1 MSKGFQND
9 WRTPDD
15 VPDPDRSVAEGAVS
29 RLLRDVFT
37 GEDSKASGW
46 DGVLYKGSV
55 VGRFELV
62 REVGHG
68 GFGTVWVARD
78 RELKRRVAF
87 KAIHRVAGEKPD
99 DRTVAEAEVAAHLS
113 HPNVVT
119 LFDVGR
125 SEQGA
130 YLVMEF
136 LEGETLSKLLRHGP
150 LSPEDAV
157 RIAAQV
163 ARGLAHAHG
172 RGVLHRDLA
181 PSNVFVCDDGT
192 VKLLDLG
199 LAQLLATGTP
209 PISLGG
215 TAGYVPPERLRGEP
229 DDARGDLYG
238 LGVLLHRML
247 AGKVPETR
255 GGAAAATD
263 LAGPEPIRALVARL
277 LADDPARRPSSAVEV
292 ERELE
297 AMTAGGTEAT
307 ARLAAAR
314 RRRHRI
320 GGLLGLVVAAP
331 GSHTAGHDAGTA
343 VALGPGFPRD
353 RGRRRPGVEPRRRE
367 PGAVRRGDLSRAPGF
382 RARHGLGSGVPDSPA
397 HREVAGVRRTSGR

>member
-1 MSKGFQND
+1 M
-9 WRTPDD
+9 
-15 VPDPDRSVAEGAVS
+15 S

-99 DRTVAEAEVAAHLS
+99 NRTVAEAEVAAHLS

-192 VKLLDLG
+192 VKLLE
-199 LAQLLATGTP
+199 
-209 PISLGG
+209 S
-215 TAGYVPPERLRGEP
+215 R
-229 DDARGDLYG
+229 
-238 LGVLLHRML
+238 
-247 AGKVPETR
+247 
-255 GGAAAATD
+255 
-263 LAGPEPIRALVARL
+263 AGPAPRHGDAPESHWAEPRGTS
-277 LADDPARRPSSAVEV
+277 RPSGSAAN
-292 ERELE
+292 R
-297 AMTAGGTEAT
+297 TT
-307 ARLAAAR
+307 
-314 RRRHRI
+314 H
-320 GGLLGLVVAAP
+320 
-331 GSHTAGHDAGTA
+331 AGTST
-343 VALGPGFPRD
+343 GSGCSSTGCSQ
-353 RGRRRPGVEPRRRE
+353 GRCRRPGAARPRRPTSRDRNRSGPWW
-367 PGAVRRGDLSRAPGF
+367 PGCSRMTLPEGHRVRWRWNGSSR
-382 RARHGLGSGVPDSPA
+382 R
-397 HREVAGVRRTSGR
+397 